1 MAEDKREPTRA
12 LDKASRVMDALA
24 AENGLSPADIADACD
39 IPRSSVYRVLDGL
52 VDVGW
57 TVTDT
62 DGNYSLSLDWLRL
75 ADAART
81 SRTEWQPAIAV
92 MHAITAQTGMTSFLS
107 VVSGTELVCVE
118 CAQGHAIDSL
128 ILRPGRVLPLHAGA
142 AGRVALA
149 YFEDADAEHYLAG
162 APFPAYNENTL
173 VSVEQLREDIRLTRE
188 RGYALSD
195 EDVTL
200 GVGAVGVP
208 IVDNESGRVIASLSA
223 GGFVDEVLA
232 TQEILG
238 RVTARWRTRDSGS
251 LIRPARL
258 SGWTVMSGQLWPLP
272 ATVLLVML
280 LPDYAA
286 VRYASATRPSAMAV
300 ISTYASRGSVA
311 SQPVD
316 LAARFKR

>member
-128 ILRPGRVLPLHAGA
+128 ILRPGACCLCM
-142 AGRVALA
+142 LA
-149 YFEDADAEHYLAG
+149 
-162 APFPAYNENTL
+162 
-173 VSVEQLREDIRLTRE
+173 
-188 RGYALSD
+188 
-195 EDVTL
+195 
-200 GVGAVGVP
+200 
-208 IVDNESGRVIASLSA
+208 
-223 GGFVDEVLA
+223 
-232 TQEILG
+232 
-238 RVTARWRTRDSGS
+238 
-251 LIRPARL
+251 RPAA
-258 SGWTVMSGQLWPLP
+258 WPWRISRMPMPNIILQE
-272 ATVLLVML
+272 
-280 LPDYAA
+280 
-286 VRYASATRPSAMAV
+286 RRSRHITR
-300 ISTYASRGSVA
+300 THWSVWN
-311 SQPVD
+311 SC
-316 LAARFKR
+316 ARIFA

>member
-1 MAEDKREPTRA
+1 MPLTR
-12 LDKASRVMDALA
+12 VVP
-24 AENGLSPADIADACD
+24 NG
-39 IPRSSVYRVLDGL
+39 
-52 VDVGW
+52 
-57 TVTDT
+57 
-62 DGNYSLSLDWLRL
+62 SLR
-75 ADAART
+75 
-81 SRTEWQPAIAV
+81 IAV

-128 ILRPGRVLPLHAGA
+128 ILRPGRVLPTCMLAQ

-149 YFEDADAEHYLAG
+149 YFEDADAERYLAG

-223 GGFVDEVLA
+223 GGYRGRSL
-232 TQEILG
+232 THSRILG
-238 RVTARWRTRDSGS
+238 RVTARWRTRDSGEPDS
-251 LIRPARL
+251 AR
-258 SGWTVMSGQLWPLP
+258 
-272 ATVLLVML
+272 
-280 LPDYAA
+280 
-286 VRYASATRPSAMAV
+286 
-300 ISTYASRGSVA
+300 
-311 SQPVD
+311 
-316 LAARFKR
+316 

>member
-57 TVTDT
+57 AVTDT

-149 YFEDADAEHYLAG
+149 YFEDADVERYLAG

-208 IVDNESGRVIASLSA
+208 IVE
-223 GGFVDEVLA
+223 
-232 TQEILG
+232 
-238 RVTARWRTRDSGS
+238 
-251 LIRPARL
+251 
-258 SGWTVMSGQLWPLP
+258 
-272 ATVLLVML
+272 
-280 LPDYAA
+280 
-286 VRYASATRPSAMAV
+286 
-300 ISTYASRGSVA
+300 
-311 SQPVD
+311 
-316 LAARFKR
+316 

>member
-57 TVTDT
+57 AVTDT

-149 YFEDADAEHYLAG
+149 YFEDADA
-162 APFPAYNENTL
+162 YNENTL

-232 TQEILG
+232 TQE
-238 RVTARWRTRDSGS
+238 S
-251 LIRPARL
+251 
-258 SGWTVMSGQLWPLP
+258 
-272 ATVLLVML
+272 
-280 LPDYAA
+280 
-286 VRYASATRPSAMAV
+286 
-300 ISTYASRGSVA
+300 
-311 SQPVD
+311 
-316 LAARFKR
+316 LAALLHDGVHEIQAA

>member
-57 TVTDT
+57 AVTDT

-128 ILRPGRVLPLHAGA
+128 ILRPA
-142 AGRVALA
+142 AWPWRISRMPMSNAIL
-149 YFEDADAEHYLAG
+149 
-162 APFPAYNENTL
+162 
-173 VSVEQLREDIRLTRE
+173 QE
-188 RGYALSD
+188 RRSRHI
-195 EDVTL
+195 T
-200 GVGAVGVP
+200 
-208 IVDNESGRVIASLSA
+208 
-223 GGFVDEVLA
+223 
-232 TQEILG
+232 
-238 RVTARWRTRDSGS
+238 RTRWSVWNS
-251 LIRPARL
+251 CARIF
-258 SGWTVMSGQLWPLP
+258 
-272 ATVLLVML
+272 A
-280 LPDYAA
+280 
-286 VRYASATRPSAMAV
+286 
-300 ISTYASRGSVA
+300 
-311 SQPVD
+311 
-316 LAARFKR
+316 

>member
-57 TVTDT
+57 AVTDT

-149 YFEDADAEHYLAG
+149 YFEDADVERYLAG

-173 VSVEQLREDIRLTRE
+173 VSVEQLREDMHCRMR
-188 RGYALSD
+188 
-195 EDVTL
+195 
-200 GVGAVGVP
+200 
-208 IVDNESGRVIASLSA
+208 
-223 GGFVDEVLA
+223 
-232 TQEILG
+232 
-238 RVTARWRTRDSGS
+238 
-251 LIRPARL
+251 
-258 SGWTVMSGQLWPLP
+258 M
-272 ATVLLVML
+272 
-280 LPDYAA
+280 
-286 VRYASATRPSAMAV
+286 
-300 ISTYASRGSVA
+300 
-311 SQPVD
+311 
-316 LAARFKR
+316 

>member
-57 TVTDT
+57 AVTDT

-118 CAQGHAIDSL
+118 CAQGHACARAACCLYMLARPAAWPWRISRMPMPNA
-128 ILRPGRVLPLHAGA
+128 IL
-142 AGRVALA
+142 
-149 YFEDADAEHYLAG
+149 
-162 APFPAYNENTL
+162 
-173 VSVEQLREDIRLTRE
+173 QE
-188 RGYALSD
+188 RRSRHI
-195 EDVTL
+195 T
-200 GVGAVGVP
+200 
-208 IVDNESGRVIASLSA
+208 
-223 GGFVDEVLA
+223 
-232 TQEILG
+232 
-238 RVTARWRTRDSGS
+238 RTRWSVWNS
-251 LIRPARL
+251 CARIF
-258 SGWTVMSGQLWPLP
+258 
-272 ATVLLVML
+272 A
-280 LPDYAA
+280 
-286 VRYASATRPSAMAV
+286 
-300 ISTYASRGSVA
+300 
-311 SQPVD
+311 
-316 LAARFKR
+316 

>member
-57 TVTDT
+57 AVTDT

-128 ILRPGRVLPLHAGA
+128 ILRPGRV
-142 AGRVALA
+142 ALA
-149 YFEDADAEHYLAG
+149 YFEDADVERYLAG

-232 TQEILG
+232 TQE
-238 RVTARWRTRDSGS
+238 S
-251 LIRPARL
+251 
-258 SGWTVMSGQLWPLP
+258 
-272 ATVLLVML
+272 
-280 LPDYAA
+280 
-286 VRYASATRPSAMAV
+286 
-300 ISTYASRGSVA
+300 
-311 SQPVD
+311 
-316 LAARFKR
+316 LAALLHDGVHEIQAA

>member
-57 TVTDT
+57 AVTDT

-118 CAQGHAIDSL
+118 CA
-128 ILRPGRVLPLHAGA
+128 
-142 AGRVALA
+142 
-149 YFEDADAEHYLAG
+149 
-162 APFPAYNENTL
+162 
-173 VSVEQLREDIRLTRE
+173 
-188 RGYALSD
+188 
-195 EDVTL
+195 
-200 GVGAVGVP
+200 
-208 IVDNESGRVIASLSA
+208 
-223 GGFVDEVLA
+223 
-232 TQEILG
+232 
-238 RVTARWRTRDSGS
+238 
-251 LIRPARL
+251 
-258 SGWTVMSGQLWPLP
+258 
-272 ATVLLVML
+272 
-280 LPDYAA
+280 
-286 VRYASATRPSAMAV
+286 
-300 ISTYASRGSVA
+300 
-311 SQPVD
+311 
-316 LAARFKR
+316 